1 MSLTIE
7 DINNLEREN
16 KLLKDELYRKS
27 EIEQCVQDLME
38 ENTKLKKILVDIGF
52 WDSEGNYK
60 EDYQEV
66 DVREM
71 KHENESKG

>member
-1 MSLTIE
+1 MLSIE
-7 DINNLEREN
+7 DINNLKKEN

-27 EIEQCVQDLME
+27 EVEQCVNDLME

-52 WDSEGNYK
+52 WDKEGIYK
-60 EDYQEV
+60 EDIQEV

-71 KHENESKG
+71 KIS